1 MHGRFSIKKVLPALV
16 PTFQDAY
23 AKLDLIH
30 DGTDTATS
38 YDKMPQ
44 IPQKQQE
51 RTKKALL
58 EYCKLD
64 TLAMVKVLRVLK
76 RYLFQY

>member
-1 MHGRFSIKKVLPALV
+1 MV

-30 DGTDTATS
+30 DGADTATS

-64 TLAMVKVLRVLK
+64 TLAMVKVLRALK